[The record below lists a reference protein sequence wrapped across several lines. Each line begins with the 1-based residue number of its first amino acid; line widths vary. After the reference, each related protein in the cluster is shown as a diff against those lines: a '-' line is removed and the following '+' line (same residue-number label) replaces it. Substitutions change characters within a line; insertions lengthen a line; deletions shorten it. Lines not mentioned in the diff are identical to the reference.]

1 MEQQKDCS
9 IKSKKKKQNYKK
21 DFITIETADK
31 IKLEYQIAT
40 PLIRFASFLIDFG
53 ILWVLFFLLKWLAEV
68 LSFSFFFPENSD
80 DAMFT
85 AMSIFFYYLLYFVL
99 YWGYYMVQEIIL
111 EGRTIGKLIFRLRVI
126 PVKGGRLQLPAI
138 ILRNFLRFVDQDFT
152 VFIGATISMLVSKEY
167 RRIGDLAAGTVVI
180 RENKLLSIETAFLWR
195 KNHQL
200 RDVLPDSATV
210 ILKKLSEQDLYVIG
224 RLLNEYHSIPEP
236 RRTQL
241 VTGMAETIRKKIQDG
256 NLYTNPLLY
265 VKEIYARH
273 HHGNTV

>member
-1 MEQQKDCS
+1 
-9 IKSKKKKQNYKK
+9 
-21 DFITIETADK
+21 
-31 IKLEYQIAT
+31 
-40 PLIRFASFLIDFG
+40 
-53 ILWVLFFLLKWLAEV
+53 
-68 LSFSFFFPENSD
+68 
-80 DAMFT
+80 MFT